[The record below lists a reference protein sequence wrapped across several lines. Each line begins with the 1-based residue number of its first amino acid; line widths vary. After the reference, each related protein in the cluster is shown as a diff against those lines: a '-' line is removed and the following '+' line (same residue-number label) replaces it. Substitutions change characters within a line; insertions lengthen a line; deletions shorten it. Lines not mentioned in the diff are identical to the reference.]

1 MREGPNFAG
10 HYSIVQFGCGTECT
24 LVVIGD
30 NKTGRPFWFMR
41 GGDDNLA
48 LQLRYRLE
56 SRLLAAQ
63 WASSELDKCF
73 VELFDFENDEWK
85 LLKKLEIGT
94 RQDCYTDIS
103 ATIRW

>member
-1 MREGPNFAG
+1 
-10 HYSIVQFGCGTECT
+10 
-24 LVVIGD
+24 
-30 NKTGRPFWFMR
+30 MR